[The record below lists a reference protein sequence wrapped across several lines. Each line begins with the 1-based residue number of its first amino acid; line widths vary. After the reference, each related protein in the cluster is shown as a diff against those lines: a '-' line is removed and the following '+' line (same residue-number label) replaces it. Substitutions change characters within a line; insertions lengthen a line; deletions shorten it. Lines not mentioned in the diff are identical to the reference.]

1 VPMTSEPMSLR
12 CSFCLKLEDEVARI
26 IAGPGSYV
34 CDECVELCV
43 HILEAESAPPAGNE
57 PDLPSWA
64 SMTDEQVLERL
75 PKLAEIRDQ
84 VETALDSWV
93 GEARR
98 RKLSWSQIGAALT
111 VSRQSAWERFTHSP

>member
-1 VPMTSEPMSLR
+1 MTPEATSLR
-12 CSFCLKLEDEVARI
+12 CSFCLKAENEVARI

-34 CDECVELCV
+34 CDECVALCV
-43 HILEAESAPPAGNE
+43 RILAAESPPPVADE

-75 PKLAEIRDQ
+75 PKLAKVRDQ
-84 VETALDSWV
+84 VETALAGWV

-98 RKLSWSQIGAALT
+98 RRLSWSRIGAALAM
-111 VSRQSAWERFTHSP
+111 SRQSAWERFARAG